1 MLEHIRPRSQ
11 TCIIGAGPAGLS
23 AAYELSKADRN
34 VVVVEKDPTTVGG
47 LSRTLEYKGC
57 RFDIGGHRFF
67 SSNHM
72 IEGLWT
78 EILGDRMLTRKRL
91 SRIYYRG
98 RLFRYPLEIKD
109 VLRNLGAREA
119 SACVTSYFLTPR
131 KNPESITTFEDWVC
145 NAFGRRLYEIFFKTY
160 TEKVWGIPCSE
171 ISADWAAQR
180 IRGLSMRDVAKQL
193 MPLKIRTAPVIKT
206 LIDSFRY
213 PAGGPGELWEA
224 FASLLQRR
232 SVRIQ
237 MGEGV
242 RKIVRDAA
250 GVKSLVTDGPDG
262 PQVYEADNF
271 VSTMAIRDL
280 ILALD
285 PPAPKEV
292 QDAARALRYRD
303 FLVVV
308 LMLDHA
314 ELFPDQWIYVH
325 EPKVQVGRIQNF
337 KNWSP
342 EMVPDPRM
350 TVLGLEYFCSADASL
365 WNRDDSHLI
374 NFAHQE
380 LSSLSLTGGARLLD
394 GAVVR
399 QSAAYPIYD
408 SGYREKIQVV
418 RDFARRHLPNLQ
430 LVGRNGMHKYNNQD
444 HAMLT
449 GMMAA
454 WNILGGS
461 YDPWRVNADA
471 LYLEDGEEGETG
483 LRLVPSRIADV
494 PVSVGQPSAAE
505 PLAR

>member
-1 MLEHIRPRSQ
+1 
-11 TCIIGAGPAGLS
+11 
-23 AAYELSKADRN
+23 
-34 VVVVEKDPTTVGG
+34 
-47 LSRTLEYKGC
+47 
-57 RFDIGGHRFF
+57 
-67 SSNHM
+67 
-72 IEGLWT
+72 
-78 EILGDRMLTRKRL
+78 
-91 SRIYYRG
+91 
-98 RLFRYPLEIKD
+98 
-109 VLRNLGAREA
+109 
-119 SACVTSYFLTPR
+119 
-131 KNPESITTFEDWVC
+131 
-145 NAFGRRLYEIFFKTY
+145 
-160 TEKVWGIPCSE
+160 
-171 ISADWAAQR
+171 
-180 IRGLSMRDVAKQL
+180 
-193 MPLKIRTAPVIKT
+193 
-206 LIDSFRY
+206 
-213 PAGGPGELWEA
+213 
-224 FASLLQRR
+224 
-232 SVRIQ
+232 
-237 MGEGV
+237 
-242 RKIVRDAA
+242 
-250 GVKSLVTDGPDG
+250 
-262 PQVYEADNF
+262 
-271 VSTMAIRDL
+271 
-280 ILALD
+280 
-285 PPAPKEV
+285 
-292 QDAARALRYRD
+292 
-303 FLVVV
+303 
-308 LMLDHA
+308 MLDRA

-325 EPKVQVGRIQNF
+325 EPKVQAGRIQNF

-342 EMVPDPRM
+342 EMVPNPRM

-365 WNRDDSHLI
+365 WNRDDSQLI

>member
-1 MLEHIRPRSQ
+1 
-11 TCIIGAGPAGLS
+11 
-23 AAYELSKADRN
+23 
-34 VVVVEKDPTTVGG
+34 
-47 LSRTLEYKGC
+47 
-57 RFDIGGHRFF
+57 
-67 SSNHM
+67 
-72 IEGLWT
+72 
-78 EILGDRMLTRKRL
+78 
-91 SRIYYRG
+91 
-98 RLFRYPLEIKD
+98 
-109 VLRNLGAREA
+109 
-119 SACVTSYFLTPR
+119 
-131 KNPESITTFEDWVC
+131 
-145 NAFGRRLYEIFFKTY
+145 
-160 TEKVWGIPCSE
+160 
-171 ISADWAAQR
+171 
-180 IRGLSMRDVAKQL
+180 
-193 MPLKIRTAPVIKT
+193 VIKT

-213 PAGGPGELWEA
+213 PAAGPGELWEA

-292 QDAARALRYRD
+292 QDAARALQYRD

-380 LSSLSLTGGARLLD
+380 LSSLSLTGGARLFD

>member
-1 MLEHIRPRSQ
+1 MLEVSRSRSQ
-11 TCIIGAGPAGLS
+11 ACIIGAGPAGLA
-23 AAYELSKADRN
+23 AAYELSKADRS

-47 LSRTLEYKGC
+47 LSRTLQYKGC
-57 RFDIGGHRFF
+57 RFDIGGHRFY
-67 SSNHM
+67 SRNRL
-72 IEGLWT
+72 IEDLWT

-98 RLFRYPLEIKD
+98 RLFRYPLEIMD
-109 VLRNLGAREA
+109 VLHNLGPREA
-119 SACVTSYFLTPR
+119 GACITSYLLRPR
-131 KNPESITTFEDWVC
+131 KAAESVATFEDWVC

-160 TEKVWGIPCSE
+160 TEKVWGIPCDE

-180 IRGLSMRDVAKQL
+180 IRGLSMGDVAKQL
-193 MPLKIRTAPVIKT
+193 LPRGLRPAPVIKT
-206 LIDSFRY
+206 LIESFRY

-224 FASLLQRR
+224 LAGMLRRR

-237 MGEGV
+237 MGESV
-242 RKIVRDAA
+242 RKITRGVSGVTSVVTESAA
-250 GVKSLVTDGPDG
+250 GAQAYD
-262 PQVYEADNF
+262 ADNF

-285 PPAPKEV
+285 PPAPTEV
-292 QDAARALRYRD
+292 LAAARALRYRD

-308 LMLDHA
+308 LILDRA
-314 ELFPDQWIYVH
+314 DLFPDQWIYVH

-342 EMVPDPRM
+342 EMVPDQRV
-350 TVLGLEYFCSADASL
+350 TALGLEYFCSADASL
-365 WNRDDSHLI
+365 WNSDDNQLI
-374 NFAHQE
+374 AFAQQE
-380 LSSLSLTGGARLLD
+380 LSSLSLSGGARLLD
-394 GAVVR
+394 AAVVR
-399 QSAAYPIYD
+399 QPAAYPIYD
-408 SGYREKIQVV
+408 GGYREKVRVV

-471 LYLEDGEEGETG
+471 LYLEGGEEGESG
-483 LRLVPSRIADV
+483 VRLVPSRVADV
-494 PVSVGQPSAAE
+494 QVSVGQPSAAE
-505 PLAR
+505 PLGR